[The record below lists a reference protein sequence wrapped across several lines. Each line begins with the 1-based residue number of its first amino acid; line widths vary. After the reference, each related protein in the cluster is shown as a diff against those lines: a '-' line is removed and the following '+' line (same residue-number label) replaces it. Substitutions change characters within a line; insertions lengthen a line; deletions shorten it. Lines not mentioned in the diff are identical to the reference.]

1 MPSKRRLPHLPR
13 NFGTVLRLNGVVV
26 SCVKIGPVYP
36 KISNYL
42 NRGHALKRRLPH
54 LPRYFGT
61 VLDLNGVDVS
71 GMKIGPVYPKLWNYL
86 NRPCS

>member
-13 NFGTVLRLNGVVV
+13 NFGPVLELNGVDV

-42 NRGHALKRRLPH
+42 NRGHALKRRLP
-54 LPRYFGT
+54 R
-61 VLDLNGVDVS
+61 N
-71 GMKIGPVYPKLWNYL
+71 IGPVLEL
-86 NRPCS
+86 NGLEVSCVKIGSV